1 MVSTRAEGAWSDA
14 GAVAG
19 EAREA
24 PARGP
29 QTAVAVRPRVAA
41 QRAVFRIVCI
51 LPLVSR
57 VMPARLGR
65 CRNGERESAQSV
77 AETHIDPMRFGNL
90 AY

>member
-1 MVSTRAEGAWSDA
+1 M
-14 GAVAG
+14 AG

-51 LPLVSR
+51 LPLDMRVS
-57 VMPARLGR
+57 PAQLGR
-65 CRNGERESAQSV
+65 CRNGERESAESV
-77 AETHIDPMRFGNL
+77 AETHLDPMGFGNL

>member
-1 MVSTRAEGAWSDA
+1 M
-14 GAVAG
+14 AG
-19 EAREA
+19 EARDA

-51 LPLVSR
+51 LPLGMR
-57 VMPARLGR
+57 VWPARPGG
-65 CRNGERESAQSV
+65 CRNGERESAESGT
-77 AETHIDPMRFGNL
+77 ETHLDPMDFGNI